1 MTEIPRIGVN
11 KVGIQNEKIK
21 IETVRTYV
29 LNAPSINTPN
39 VPVVLNVG
47 MPVVNIPGCVESR
60 KNSKENDNLV
70 SNDPDGNVFICD
82 AQYPSYD
89 AMNFTPSE
97 LIYTQEEEPQRYEQP
112 ETPPAPEVP
121 KAALEACPP
130 DGAPEVGT
138 KVEEGTKQIIKYELV
153 GNRCVTRYKKLNVQQ
168 QIIDAI
174 PTVPQVVKT
183 GTITLVATTA
193 ALSTPVLLKLVKP
206 VIQRVVKQIKKI
218 LGKKVERPNLSER
231 RTIAYREKRG
241 LPPLNK
247 KKK

>member
-1 MTEIPRIGVN
+1 LTEIPRIGVN
-11 KVGIQNEKIK
+11 SIGIES
-21 IETVRTYV
+21 VRTYII
-29 LNAPSINTPN
+29 NAPKINTPN
-39 VPVVLNVG
+39 VPVVVPMG
-47 MPVVNIPGCVESR
+47 FPVVNIPGCVKARRS
-60 KNSKENDNLV
+60 NENENLV
-70 SNDPDGNVFICD
+70 TNDPDGNLILCD

-89 AMNFTPSE
+89 AMNYVPEE
-97 LIYTQEEEPQRYEQP
+97 LIYTEESKPQRYEQP

-121 KAALEACPP
+121 KAKPQDCPP

-174 PTVPQVVKT
+174 PTVPQVIKT
-183 GTITLVATTA
+183 GGITLVATTA
-193 ALSTPVLLKLVKP
+193 ALSTPLLLRAVKP
-206 VIQRVVKQIKKI
+206 IIKQIVNRVKKI

-231 RTIAYREKRG
+231 RTTSYREKRG
-241 LPPLNK
+241 LPPLK

>member
-1 MTEIPRIGVN
+1 MTEILRIGVDRIL
-11 KVGIQNEKIK
+11 VRNERIK
-21 IETVRTYV
+21 IEPVHTYII
-29 LNAPSINTPN
+29 NAPSINTPN

-47 MPVVNIPGCVESR
+47 MPVIDIPGCVESR
-60 KNSKENDNLV
+60 KSSKENDNLV

-82 AQYPSYD
+82 AQYPSYN
-89 AMNFTPSE
+89 AMEFTPSE
-97 LIYTQEEEPQRYEQP
+97 LIYTEESKPQRYEQP

-121 KAALEACPP
+121 QAKPQDCPP

-183 GTITLVATTA
+183 GGITLVATTA
-193 ALSTPVLLKLVKP
+193 ALSTPLLLKAVKP
-206 VIQRVVKQIKKI
+206 IIKQIVNRVKKI

-231 RTIAYREKRG
+231 RTTSYREKKG
-241 LPPLNK
+241 LPPLK
-247 KKK
+247 KKKK